1 MSSPAALSEPMEAV
15 IARLVSSGATG
26 CLEINQ
32 GQKRWLLF
40 FSGGALIFSRSNL
53 KTEQL
58 EAVREKA
65 GEVTQSELF
74 RLQATRRLRN
84 ICRLTEGTHQ
94 FHEGQHPPQVTPVN
108 VLRCLREAVI
118 QAYGY
123 EGLTERASGI
133 LREFPRVAG
142 EVGGLGL
149 DAVLEPYLQDVD
161 GSRIG
166 SDVVSFAPSPP
177 EQVLAALWLIHLLG
191 DLELSPSRQR
201 IATVLPLDADGK
213 AVAAGDPFQERTTG
227 RFPAP
232 ELRPAEPES
241 ESLDVSGLLAE
252 VIASAPAEPSAPPA
266 AAARPHA
273 PPPEHPMAPR
283 LRRLAQQI
291 GGASNHFERLGL
303 PWDSDP
309 ADFRKAYTDL
319 ARDLHPDRYHDAPDA
334 LRDQAT
340 DLFDSIRS
348 AWEVLG
354 NDAARAAYIDVAI
367 HGKKTE
373 EELAQEQLDA
383 YWAADEAFKKG
394 ITIFRNGRV
403 REAHDLFRVAAE
415 AQPDELEF
423 QAWFGYTTFS
433 VNRSSNPS
441 LAEDGLGRLR
451 DVLERNKGQERQL
464 DFAWVLL
471 GRACREKGELEAAR
485 KALIQALRIN
495 PSNDDASREMRR
507 LDGEGGKAKKETEEK
522 KLGFF
527 ASLFGKKK

>member
-1 MSSPAALSEPMEAV
+1 MEAV

-32 GQKRWLLF
+32 DQKRWLLF
-40 FSGGALIFSRSNL
+40 FAGGALIFSRSNL
-53 KTEQL
+53 KSEQL
-58 EAVREKA
+58 DAVREKA

-84 ICRLTEGTHQ
+84 ICRLTEATHQ
-94 FHEGQHPPQVTPVN
+94 LHEGQHPPQVTPVN

-123 EGLTERASGI
+123 EGLTERASVI

-142 EVGGLGL
+142 ELGGLGL

-166 SDVVSFAPSPP
+166 SDVISFAPSPP
-177 EQVLAALWLIHLLG
+177 DQVLAALWLVHLLG

-201 IATVLPLDADGK
+201 VSTVMPLDAEGR
-213 AVAAGDPFQERTTG
+213 ATPAGDPFLERPTG

-232 ELRPAEPES
+232 DLRSAEPES
-241 ESLDVSGLLAE
+241 ESLDLGGMLAE
-252 VIASAPAEPSAPPA
+252 AIANAPAEPLTPAAPP
-266 AAARPHA
+266 
-273 PPPEHPMAPR
+273 PPPEHPMASR
-283 LRRLAQQI
+283 LKQLALQI
-291 GGASNHFERLGL
+291 GGASNNFERLGL

-354 NDAARAAYIDVAI
+354 NDVARSAYIDVTI

-394 ITIFRNGRV
+394 TTIFRNGRV
-403 REAHDLFRVAAE
+403 RDAHDLFRLAAE

-423 QAWFGYTTFS
+423 QVWFGYTTFA
-433 VNRSSNPS
+433 VNRTSNPS
-441 LAEDGLGRLR
+441 QAEEGLGRLR
-451 DVLERNKGQERQL
+451 EALDRNKGQERQL

-471 GRACREKGELEAAR
+471 GRAYREKGEPDQAR
-485 KALIQALRIN
+485 RALIQALRIN
-495 PSNDDASREMRR
+495 PSNDDATREMRR
-507 LDGEGGKAKKETEEK
+507 LDGEGGKAKKEAADK
-522 KLGFF
+522 KPGFF
-527 ASLFGKKK
+527 SSLFGKKK